1 MPETATR
8 SSRVYLEPEVE
19 RALKNRLS
27 RIEGQIRGVK
37 RMLDEH
43 QSCDEI
49 LVQMAA
55 IKSAVNGAAR
65 QLLEGH
71 METCVLDSVR
81 AGEGEAAFESLKGA
95 LAQYLK
101 HA

>member
-1 MPETATR
+1 MSTETCAPE
-8 SSRVYLEPEVE
+8 VYLEPEVE
-19 RALKNRLS
+19 RALVNRLS
-27 RIEGQIRGVK
+27 RIEGQIRGIK
-37 RMLDEH
+37 KMLEEH

-49 LVQMAA
+49 LVQLAA

-71 METCVLDSVR
+71 METCVLESIR
-81 AGEGEAAFESLKGA
+81 SGEGEAAFESLKGA
-95 LAQYLK
+95 MGRYLK